1 MKTTGNA
8 PTIRAGLT
16 RREALRRLGG
26 VAAALLLAPLARA
39 ELVPLTETDPTA
51 QALGYRADAA
61 QVDAAKFPQHQ
72 AGQTCASCKFF
83 QAGAC
88 QLFPGKQV
96 SDKGWCSAFAPKA

>member
-8 PTIRAGLT
+8 PTVRRTLT
-16 RREALRRLGG
+16 RRALLRGF
-26 VAAALLLAPLARA
+26 AAAGTALLLAPLARA
-39 ELVPLTETDPTA
+39 ELVPLTENDPTA
-51 QALGYRADAA
+51 QALGYRNDAA

-83 QAGAC
+83 QSGAC